1 MSNDEIRGLPGI
13 EDLVLLTRIRMLA
26 FNSLNYYAFKGDLET
41 LGFLALSVAELILTK
56 GLAPYS
62 SRCSLFMFA
71 SFEVELGKT
80 N

>member
-26 FNSLNYYAFKGDLET
+26 FNSLNYALKGDLET

-56 GLAPYS
+56 GLAPY
-62 SRCSLFMFA
+62 
-71 SFEVELGKT
+71 
-80 N
+80 